1 MPAQAGMRPSRPA
14 MKVFAITGGIASGKS
29 TFCHLI
35 KAEGLP
41 LVDCDALVHEAYQPG
56 GQIFE
61 AVVGHFGEA
70 ILSPSGHV
78 DRRRLGQLIFNDD
91 EARRQLDKL
100 THPIVRQMIDE
111 HLTAYKASGAS
122 HVFVDVPL
130 LFESGLEAQYDASIL
145 IDTEE
150 DIQLKRLMS
159 RNFFTE
165 SEALSRIRSQM
176 PLSEKRKR
184 ASFTLNNNGELEDF
198 LEAGRRLIKTL
209 LKTD

>member
-1 MPAQAGMRPSRPA
+1 

-56 GQIFE
+56 GLIFE
-61 AVVGHFGEA
+61 AVVGHFGRE
-70 ILSPSGHV
+70 ILSSSGHV
-78 DRRRLGQLIFNDD
+78 DRRRLGQLIFSD
-91 EARRQLDKL
+91 ETARRQLDQL
-100 THPIVRQMIDE
+100 THPIVRQMIAE
-111 HLTAYKASGAS
+111 RLAVYEASGAS

-145 IDTEE
+145 IDTDEA
-150 DIQLKRLMS
+150 IQLKRLMS
-159 RNFFTE
+159 RNFLTE
-165 SEALSRIRSQM
+165 TEALSRIRSQM

-184 ASFTLNNNGELEDF
+184 ASFTLGNNGELEDF
-198 LEAGRRLIKTL
+198 LEEGRQLIKSL